1 MLYGLILI
9 LAMNIPR
16 LPLAAILLALASSGA
31 FAQTPAPKLLISEDF
46 ESTPVGE
53 IPKGFTKNGPVAVA
67 DDFAHS
73 GKKSL
78 RIEPIA
84 KGARTITK
92 TGPEIAALGG
102 QFWGRLYFKVKL
114 PTPLPV
120 IPEGKTTAGIH
131 TTFVSGKAT
140 SPLFNDRIETRM
152 MGTSFST
159 AGTFSWLYNVQ
170 PSGGRK
176 EFGVS
181 TKTKYK
187 YTDEW
192 TLAEWSVDN
201 TTQSYHFF
209 INGQE
214 VTEIAV
220 SKGAGQF
227 EGAELPATYEN
238 LTFGW
243 LNYQAATEPGFTVWI
258 DDLAISKE
266 RIGPVA
272 TAGAVTATKK

>member
-1 MLYGLILI
+1 MHTL
-9 LAMNIPR
+9 R
-16 LPLAAILLALASSGA
+16 LPLLITVLGVIASA
-31 FAQTPAPKLLISEDF
+31 TFAETPAAKLLLSEDF
-46 ESTPVGE
+46 ESTPDGE
-53 IPKGFTKNGPVAVA
+53 VPKGFTKNGPVAVSE
-67 DDFAHS
+67 DTAHS
-73 GKKSL
+73 GRKSL

-92 TGPEIAALGG
+92 QGPEIAALGG

-114 PTPLPV
+114 PAPLPA
-120 IPEGKTTAGIH
+120 IPEGKTTASIH

-152 MGTSFST
+152 MGTSSST

-176 EFGVS
+176 EFGVG

-201 TTQSYHFF
+201 ATQSYRFF

-220 SKGAGQF
+220 SKGAGKF
-227 EGAELPATYEN
+227 EGAELPAVFES

-258 DDLAISKE
+258 DDLALSKE
-266 RIGPVA
+266 RIGPLV
-272 TAGAVTATKK
+272 VPTKAPRK

>member
-1 MLYGLILI
+1 MVEIQI
-9 LAMNIPR
+9 MNLLRP
-16 LPLAAILLALASSGA
+16 PLAITLLALASSGV
-31 FAQTPAPKLLISEDF
+31 FAAPPAPKLILSEDF

-53 IPKGFTKNGPVAVA
+53 IPKGFTKSGPVAVS
-67 DDFAHS
+67 DDTAHS

-78 RIEPIA
+78 RIEPVA

-102 QFWGRLYFKVKL
+102 SFWGRLYFKVKL
-114 PTPLPV
+114 PAPLPV
-120 IPEGKTTAGIH
+120 IPEGKTTGSIH

-140 SPLFNDRIETRM
+140 SPLFNDPIETRL
-152 MGTSFST
+152 MGTSYGT

-170 PSGGRK
+170 PRGGRK
-176 EFGVS
+176 EFGVG
-181 TKTKYK
+181 TKTKCK

-220 SKGAGQF
+220 SKGAGKF

-243 LNYQAATEPGFTVWI
+243 LNYQPAIEPGFTVWI
-258 DDLAISKE
+258 DDLAVSKE
-266 RIGPVA
+266 RIGPT
-272 TAGAVTATKK
+272 TAAPRK

>member
-1 MLYGLILI
+1 MKIKSLSRTLVLLFLAAPVAFAGTLPPKLI
-9 LAMNIPR
+9 LA
-16 LPLAAILLALASSGA
+16 
-31 FAQTPAPKLLISEDF
+31 EDF
-46 ESTPVGE
+46 ETTPVGE
-53 IPKGFTKNGPVAVA
+53 VPKGFTKNGPVAVV
-67 DDFAHS
+67 DDVAHS

-78 RIEPIA
+78 RVEPIV

-92 TGPEIAALGG
+92 QGPEIAALGG

-114 PTPLPV
+114 PTPLPA
-120 IPEGKTTAGIH
+120 IPEGKTTASIH

-140 SPLFNDRIETRM
+140 SPLFNDPIEIRM

-170 PSGGRK
+170 PLKGRK

-181 TKTKYK
+181 TKTRYK

-201 TTQSYHFF
+201 ATQSYHFF

-220 SKGAGQF
+220 NKGAGQF
-227 EGAELPATYEN
+227 EGAEIPATFDS

-243 LNYQAATEPGFTVWI
+243 LNYQPATEGFTVWI
-258 DDLAISKE
+258 DDIALSKE
-266 RIGPVA
+266 RIGA
-272 TAGAVTATKK
+272 TGVAGAPGTLKK

>member
-1 MLYGLILI
+1 MK
-9 LAMNIPR
+9 IPR
-16 LPLAAILLALASSGA
+16 LPLVITLLTISYSALAES
-31 FAQTPAPKLLISEDF
+31 PAPKLLISEDF

-53 IPKGFTKNGPVAVA
+53 IPKGFTKSGPLAVA
-67 DDFAHS
+67 EDFAHS

-78 RIEPIA
+78 RIEPIS
-84 KGARTITK
+84 KGARTITRQ
-92 TGPEIAALGG
+92 GPEIAALGG

-120 IPEGKTTAGIH
+120 IPEGKTTAAIH
-131 TTFVSGKAT
+131 TTLVSGKAT
-140 SPLFNDRIETRM
+140 SPLFNDPIETRM
-152 MGTSFST
+152 MGTSTNT

-170 PSGGRK
+170 PRGGRK
-176 EFGVS
+176 EFGVG
-181 TKTKYK
+181 TKTKYQ

-201 TTQSYHFF
+201 TTQSYRFF
-209 INGQE
+209 IDGRE

-220 SKGAGQF
+220 NKGAGQF
-227 EGAELPATYEN
+227 EGAELPASYEN

-258 DDLAISKE
+258 DDLALSKE

-272 TAGAVTATKK
+272 TTPKK

>member
-1 MLYGLILI
+1 
-9 LAMNIPR
+9 MNIPR
-16 LPLAAILLALASSGA
+16 LPLAVALLALAA
-31 FAQTPAPKLLISEDF
+31 ARALAETPAPKLILSEDF
-46 ESTPVGE
+46 ESTPAGE
-53 IPKGFTKNGPVAVA
+53 IPKGFTKSGPVAVA
-67 DDFAHS
+67 DDTAHS

-78 RIEPIA
+78 RIEPIV

-92 TGPEIAALGG
+92 QGPELAALGG

-114 PTPLPV
+114 PTPLPA
-120 IPEGKTTAGIH
+120 IPEGKTTASIH

-140 SPLFNDRIETRM
+140 SPLFNDPIETRL

-170 PSGGRK
+170 PRGGRK
-176 EFGVS
+176 EFGVG

-214 VTEIAV
+214 VTEITV
-220 SKGAGQF
+220 NKGAGKF
-227 EGAELPATYEN
+227 EGAELPAVFEN

-243 LNYQAATEPGFTVWI
+243 LNYQPATEPGFTVWI
-258 DDLAISKE
+258 DDIALSKQ
-266 RIGPVA
+266 RIGPLIV
-272 TAGAVTATKK
+272 AGATTTSRK

>member
-1 MLYGLILI
+1 
-9 LAMNIPR
+9 MNHLP
-16 LPLAAILLALASSGA
+16 LPLAVSLLTFTFTGA
-31 FAQTPAPKLLISEDF
+31 FAQTSAPKLLLSEDF

-53 IPKGFTKNGPVAVA
+53 TPKGFTKNGPVAVA

-102 QFWGRLYFKVKL
+102 QFWGRLYFKVKQ
-114 PTPLPV
+114 PTPLPA
-120 IPEGKTTAGIH
+120 IPEGKTTASIH

-140 SPLFNDRIETRM
+140 SPLFNDPIETRM
-152 MGTSFST
+152 MGTSYST

-170 PSGGRK
+170 PRTGRK
-176 EFGVS
+176 EFGVG

-187 YTDEW
+187 YTDDW

-214 VTEIAV
+214 VSEIAV
-220 SKGAGQF
+220 SKGAGKF

-243 LNYQAATEPGFTVWI
+243 LNYQPATEPGFTVWI
-258 DDLAISKE
+258 DDLALSKE

-272 TAGAVTATKK
+272 ASGATEKPRK